1 MKQAALAHERV
12 FAGEFAE
19 EYARKH
25 TKIAAKFGQ
34 EYAEKLAARGFR
46 RGRILDAGCGFGTTA
61 TMLAK
66 RFPESDVVGID
77 LSEPLLALAEQEA
90 QAAGVGDR
98 VRFER
103 ADVERIPYERDAF
116 DVVLNVQMLHIVEHP
131 MWMLNELERVLAPD
145 GALFL
150 ADIRRSWVGWLDRTF
165 RSGLTVEEAAALVR
179 QSQLRDGAFSSS
191 LLWWRFEV
199 KVHG

>member
-1 MKQAALAHERV
+1 MKQMALTHDRV

-25 TKIAAKFGQ
+25 VKVAAKFGQ
-34 EYAEKLAARGFR
+34 EYAEKLAARGFQ

-61 TMLAK
+61 TTIAQ
-66 RFPESDVVGID
+66 RFPESHVLGID
-77 LSEPLLALAEQEA
+77 LSEPLLALAEREA
-90 QAAGVGDR
+90 QATGVGNR

-103 ADVERIPYERDAF
+103 ADVEQIPYERDAF
-116 DVVLNVQMLHIVEHP
+116 DVALNVQMLHIVEHP
-131 MWMLNELERVLAPD
+131 VWMLNELERVLAPD

-179 QSQLRDGAFSSS
+179 QSGLRDGVFSSS
-191 LLWWRFEV
+191 LLWWRLEA
-199 KVHG
+199 

>member
-1 MKQAALAHERV
+1 MKQMALAHERV

-25 TKIAAKFGQ
+25 VKIAAKFGR
-34 EYAEKLAARGFR
+34 EYAEELAARGFQ

-61 TMLAK
+61 TMLAQ
-66 RFPESDVVGID
+66 RFPESHVVGID

-98 VRFER
+98 ACFKR

-131 MWMLNELERVLAPD
+131 VWMLNELERVLAPD
-145 GALFL
+145 GALL
-150 ADIRRSWVGWLDRTF
+150 VADIRRSWVGWLDKTF
-165 RSGLTVEEAAALVR
+165 RSGLTLREATALMR
-179 QSQLRDGAFSSS
+179 QSGVRDGAFSSS
-191 LLWWRFEV
+191 LLWWRFEA
-199 KVHG
+199 